1 MSGDTTPA
9 TIPGLEQDHVWLAE
23 MLRVSV
29 FGMPGAPL
37 IPKDWKDVFGAE
49 PDQVMRQ
56 PAMPSIQ
63 AGPRDGAR
71 WQIMHQFNRVDILV
85 SAEAPQNLPTDILNV

>member
-37 IPKDWKDVFGAE
+37 IPKDWKDVFGADKM
-49 PDQVMRQ
+49 PARLVMGVASL
-56 PAMPSIQ
+56 PMGMPIELE
-63 AGPRDGAR
+63 
-71 WQIMHQFNRVDILV
+71 VIL
-85 SAEAPQNLPTDILNV
+85 ETKP